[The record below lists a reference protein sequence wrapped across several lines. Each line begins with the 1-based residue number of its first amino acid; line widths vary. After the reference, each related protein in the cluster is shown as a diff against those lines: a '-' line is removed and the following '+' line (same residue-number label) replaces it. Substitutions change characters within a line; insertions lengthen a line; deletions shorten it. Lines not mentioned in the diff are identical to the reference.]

1 MIHPLFLNLGSGE
14 MFLIVLCIVMFFGTD
29 KLPEMVR
36 SFSRGM
42 NQMKSAT
49 TELQKEIQSSAAEI
63 QRDINAA
70 GALDDLKEGAE
81 NLQKRIMEGASLE
94 ETEPIA
100 EEPKAEENNPLTPD
114 ESLKREG

>member
-1 MIHPLFLNLGSGE
+1 
-14 MFLIVLCIVMFFGTD
+14 MFFGTD